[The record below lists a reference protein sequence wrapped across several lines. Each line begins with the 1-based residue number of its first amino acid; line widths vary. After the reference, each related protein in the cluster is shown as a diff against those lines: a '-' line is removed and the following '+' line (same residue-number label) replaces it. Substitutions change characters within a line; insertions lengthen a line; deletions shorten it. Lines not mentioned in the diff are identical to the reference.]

1 MKDLHAARSRD
12 SGHGAAGS
20 LYTERVSV
28 RRLVAV
34 SLFALL
40 TPLAAACTAEGQGT
54 KTDCAVSGCT
64 VTFARGV
71 DAKASILGIEAK
83 LLAVNG
89 NLVTLSVA
97 GQEVTV
103 PVGETQSADGRT
115 VTVQEL
121 TNDKVVVKISTG
133 LTGG

>member
-1 MKDLHAARSRD
+1 MKTSN
-12 SGHGAAGS
+12 GAAGRP
-20 LYTERVSV
+20 YTEHVV
-28 RRLVAV
+28 FRRLVAV
-34 SLFALL
+34 SLFALV
-40 TPLAAACTAEGQGT
+40 TPLGVAACTAEGPGS

-83 LLAVNG
+83 LISVNG
-89 NLVTLSVA
+89 NLVTLSVG

-103 PVGETQSADGRT
+103 PVGETRSADGST
-115 VTVQEL
+115 VTVQEV
-121 TNDKVVVKISTG
+121 TGDKVVVKISTG

>member
-1 MKDLHAARSRD
+1 MKAPGRRC
-12 SGHGAAGS
+12 GP
-20 LYTERVSV
+20 YTERVV
-28 RRLVAV
+28 FRRLVAV
-34 SLFALL
+34 SLFALV
-40 TPLAAACTAEGQGT
+40 TPLGVAACTAEGPGS

-83 LLAVNG
+83 LLSVNG
-89 NLVTLSVA
+89 NLVTLSVG

-103 PVGETQSADGRT
+103 PVGETQSAEGST
-115 VTVQEL
+115 VTVQEV
-121 TNDKVVVKISTG
+121 TGDKVVVKIATG

>member
-1 MKDLHAARSRD
+1 MPDGVAR
-12 SGHGAAGS
+12 S
-20 LYTERVSV
+20 LYTRGVSV

-34 SLFALL
+34 SLFVLL
-40 TPLAAACTAEGQGT
+40 TPLGAACTAEGQGT

-83 LLAVNG
+83 LIAVNG

-97 GQEVTV
+97 GQEITV
-103 PVGETQSADGRT
+103 PVGETQSTDGRT
-115 VTVQEL
+115 VTVQEV
-121 TNDKVVVKISTG
+121 TNDKVVVKLSTG
-133 LTGG
+133 ITGG